1 MISHRYNL
9 SRLGLILAMPLL
21 AALAAPSASM
31 ADQSDALKQ
40 CLAEEMLRARDDQ
53 TVGELKNI
61 CRAKL
66 AAAPVDEKKETP
78 DTEKWLS
85 CPRDPAE
92 PAAPSL
98 MAERRRC
105 EAKTEENAF
114 AITPH
119 RPNYILL
126 ASYNTTPNAEPF
138 IAEFP
143 NAEEDLDHTEIKFQI
158 SLKFPIYKD
167 TFIKGSDFY
176 AAYTNR
182 SFWQAYNDLS
192 APFRDINHEPEIWLA
207 FHPEGEFLGFANR
220 RNDVGFNH
228 QSNGRGGT
236 LSRSWN
242 RIYANFLFEKENLFL
257 NLKPWWRI
265 PEDEKSDDNPD
276 IHNYLGYGELTGG
289 GQWNK
294 NTVSFLL
301 RNNLRFTDNR
311 GAFQI
316 DWSFPFFTSRFLR
329 WYFQYFTGYGESLI
343 DYNASS
349 DSLGFGVQLSDWF

>member
-1 MISHRYNL
+1 MF
-9 SRLGLILAMPLL
+9 LGCPRTRRRLILTMSPLL
-21 AALAAPSASM
+21 LVFILISSEAAGAIETLE
-31 ADQSDALKQ
+31 Q
-40 CLAEEMLRARDDQ
+40 CLAKELMRAGDEL
-53 TVGELKNI
+53 TVGELKKI
-61 CRAKL
+61 CRGKL
-66 AAAPVDEKKETP
+66 AAAPG
-78 DTEKWLS
+78 TEKAEAIS
-85 CPRDPAE
+85 EEQRACPLKAGE
-92 PAAPSL
+92 EESPSL

-119 RPNYILL
+119 RPNYVLF
-126 ASYNTTPNAEPF
+126 ASYNATPNTEPF
-138 IAEFP
+138 MAEFP
-143 NAEEDLDHTEIKFQI
+143 NAEEDIDHTEIKFQI

-167 TFIKGSDFY
+167 TFIWSSDLY

-192 APFRDINHEPEIWLA
+192 APFRDINHEPEVWLA
-207 FHPEGEFLGFANR
+207 FNADWDFFGFENR
-220 RNDVGFNH
+220 RNDFGFNH
-228 QSNGRGGT
+228 QSNGRGGA

-242 RIYANFLFEKENLFL
+242 RIYANLLFEKENLFF
-257 NLKPWWRI
+257 NIKPWWRI

-289 GQWNK
+289 GQWK
-294 NTVSFLL
+294 ENTVSFLL

-311 GAFQI
+311 GAFQV
-316 DWSFPFFTSRFLR
+316 DWSFPFFTSRYLR

-349 DSLGFGVQLSDWF
+349 DSFGFGVQLTDWF